1 MEDLYE
7 RNIKL
12 IDYMDSIGGLNSKF
26 DKRAKVEGNIFY
38 IFIDYKIYMIQVI
51 YIICMFIDDESNDE
65 SEVEFDLEEDGDDP
79 TGVEENTINNEQHKS
94 RYLVLIL

>member
-26 DKRAKVEGNIFY
+26 DKRAKVAGNI
-38 IFIDYKIYMIQVI
+38 K
-51 YIICMFIDDESNDE
+51 N
-65 SEVEFDLEEDGDDP
+65 
-79 TGVEENTINNEQHKS
+79 ENVH
-94 RYLVLIL
+94 

>member
-26 DKRAKVEGNIFY
+26 DKRAKIAGNIVY
-38 IFIDYKIYMIQVI
+38 IFIDYKIYK
-51 YIICMFIDDESNDE
+51 
-65 SEVEFDLEEDGDDP
+65 L
-79 TGVEENTINNEQHKS
+79 
-94 RYLVLIL
+94 